1 MVLAEE
7 KAGVIVLWLAFL
19 KKNGIW
25 GDLLEDE
32 LSDTGYQCMLC
43 VYLV

>member
-7 KAGVIVLWLAFL
+7 KAGAIVLWLVSL
-19 KKNGIW
+19 KKNDIW
-25 GDLLEDE
+25 EDLLEDE
-32 LSDTGYQCMLC
+32 LRDTGYQCVLR

>member
-7 KAGVIVLWLAFL
+7 KAGAIVLWLVSL

-25 GDLLEDE
+25 EDLLEDE
-32 LSDTGYQCMLC
+32 LSDMGYQCVLC
-43 VYLV
+43 AYLV